1 MLIANLQTSAA
12 AAKHITRPN
21 FSESGVLTKAEGDSQ
36 HGDSTT
42 ELHTCSGCVTNTEG
56 SLEKHQLHNG
66 SEEKKIGNE
75 NLGKLVV
82 NFLLSWIK
90 RLLTNLAKLFSEWLS
105 TTLSHKV
112 NVENEL
118 QNCPNLVPMCT
129 SKIVTADRLYS
140 QLRLT

>member
-1 MLIANLQTSAA
+1 MLLIANLQTSA

-90 RLLTNLAKLFSEWLS
+90 MLLTNLAKLFSEWLS
-105 TTLSHKV
+105 TT
-112 NVENEL
+112 EL
-118 QNCPNLVPMCT
+118 HSGVQNCPNFVPQCAYL
-129 SKIVTADRLYS
+129 KVVTADRLYS